1 MNAFTLCL
9 GAVAPLFLMIAVGY
23 GAKRVRLIREESV
36 PEMNAV
42 AFRIFMPLLCF
53 YNVYSA
59 GLAEAIRPRLTVFA
73 VAAVLVIF
81 VLSWL
86 FAAWTVPRRDR
97 RGVVVQGLYRSNYL
111 IIGLPFASGL
121 LGGEEM
127 AVVSVLGAIIIP
139 LYNLLAVIVLQAHGG
154 KRGSFGRL
162 LLGILTNPLI
172 LGSLAGIVFLLLKLR
187 LPAPVESAVRD
198 LSRVAS
204 PLLLVLLGAFFRFD
218 SFRAHWREL
227 LVTCVGRLVVIPG
240 LALAVSALLGFRGVE
255 FVALLAMFGASTAAN
270 SFTMAQ
276 QMGGDAA
283 LAGNIV
289 VWTGA
294 LCTFTLF
301 GWSLLFK
308 TLGMF

>member
-23 GAKRVRLIREESV
+23 GAKSMHLIREENV
-36 PEMNAV
+36 PAMNAV

-59 GLAEAIRPRLTVFA
+59 DLAGAIRPRLTVFA
-73 VAAVLVIF
+73 AAAVLLIF

-86 FAAWTVPRRDR
+86 FAAWAVPRRDR
-97 RGVVVQGLYRSNYL
+97 RGVVIQGLYRSNYL

-127 AVVSVLGAIIIP
+127 AVVSVLGSVIIP
-139 LYNLLAVIVLQAHGG
+139 LYNLLAVVVLQAHGG

-172 LGSLAGIVFLLLKLR
+172 IGSLAGILFLLLKLR
-187 LPAPVESAVRD
+187 LPVPVESAVRD

-204 PLLLVLLGAFFRFD
+204 PLLLVLLGASFRFG
-218 SFRAHWREL
+218 SFRAHLREL
-227 LVTCVGRLVVIPG
+227 LLTCVGRLIIIPG
-240 LALAVSALLGFRGVE
+240 IALAFSACMGFRGVE

-276 QMGGDAA
+276 QMGADAA
-283 LAGNIV
+283 LAGDIV

>member
-1 MNAFTLCL
+1 MNAFTVCLC
-9 GAVAPLFLMIAVGY
+9 AVAPLFLMMAIGY
-23 GAKRVRLIREESV
+23 GAKRVRLIREETV

-42 AFRIFMPLLCF
+42 AFRVFMPLLCF

-59 GLAEAIRPRLTVFA
+59 ELSSTIRPRLIFFA
-73 VAAVLVIF
+73 VCAVALIF
-81 VLSWL
+81 AFSWL
-86 FAAWTVPRRDR
+86 LALRFVPSSER
-97 RGVVVQGLYRSNYL
+97 RGVVVQGLFRSNYL
-111 IIGLPFASGL
+111 IIGLPFASEL
-121 LGGEEM
+121 LGGAEIG
-127 AVVSVLGAIIIP
+127 VVSLLGAIIIP
-139 LYNLLAVIVLQAHGG
+139 LYNLLAVIVLQSCG
-154 KRGSFGRL
+154 KKHASFGRQL
-162 LLGILTNPLI
+162 RGILTNPLI
-172 LGSLAGIVFLLLKLR
+172 LGSLAGLAFLLLKLQ

-204 PLLLVLLGAFFRFD
+204 PLLLVLLGASFRFG
-218 SFRAHWREL
+218 SFRAHCKEL
-227 LVTCVGRLVVIPG
+227 ILTCIGRLFVIPAI
-240 LALAVSALLGFRGVE
+240 ALTVSAVMGFRGTE

-276 QMGGDAA
+276 QMGGDSD

-294 LCTFTLF
+294 LCAFTLF